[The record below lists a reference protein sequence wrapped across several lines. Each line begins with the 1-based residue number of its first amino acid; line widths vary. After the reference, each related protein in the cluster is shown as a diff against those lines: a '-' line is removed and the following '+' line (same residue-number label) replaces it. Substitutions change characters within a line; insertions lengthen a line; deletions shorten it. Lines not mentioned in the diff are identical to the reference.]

1 MIYIFNGLWVY
12 KERERGR
19 RRVAARNYTKSN
31 YNDKMSIDSL
41 WLIRRRRRRR
51 LEASNE
57 TLFLCDLVSA
67 NSK

>member
-1 MIYIFNGLWVY
+1 MACECT

-19 RRVAARNYTKSN
+19 RHVAARNYTKSN
-31 YNDKMSIDSL
+31 YNDKISIDSL
-41 WLIRRRRRRR
+41 WLIRRRRR

-67 NSK
+67 SSK